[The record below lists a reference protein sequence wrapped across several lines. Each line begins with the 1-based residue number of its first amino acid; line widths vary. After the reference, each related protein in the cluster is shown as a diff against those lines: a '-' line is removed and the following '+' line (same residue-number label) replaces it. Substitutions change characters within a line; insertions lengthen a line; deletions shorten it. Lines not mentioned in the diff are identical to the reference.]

1 MSRRGVTGAFD
12 VLSSAY
18 VHRRITEGLSK
29 QEILRCLKRYIVR
42 DIYTALRADFTAL
55 TT

>member
-1 MSRRGVTGAFD
+1 MRYDPRTR
-12 VLSSAY
+12 AY
-18 VHRRITEGLSK
+18 LHRRIAEGLSK

-42 DIYTALRADFTAL
+42 DVYTTLRTDFAAL